1 MQRRENVDRGK
12 LIEVIDS
19 HKQEEIIKA
28 LKQQPLEVR
37 EQVEEV
43 SVDMWGGF
51 PKVVKSLRRSPGC
64 SIPAKSAA
72 SLPECLCCI

>member
-1 MQRRENVDRGK
+1 MVSDIDEVNAAPAVQRRENVDRGK

-43 SVDMWGGF
+43 SVDMWVTT
-51 PKVVKSLRRSPGC
+51 VVRESGTLITP
-64 SIPAKSAA
+64 
-72 SLPECLCCI
+72 